1 MLVEFIYRNDEII
14 NLFRFYFLQK
24 MGGLYVGLI
33 FMLIFNMVSVFFLIK
48 LYVLLINYF
57 VCFLNLIMFVMF

>member
-14 NLFRFYFLQK
+14 NLFKFYFLQK